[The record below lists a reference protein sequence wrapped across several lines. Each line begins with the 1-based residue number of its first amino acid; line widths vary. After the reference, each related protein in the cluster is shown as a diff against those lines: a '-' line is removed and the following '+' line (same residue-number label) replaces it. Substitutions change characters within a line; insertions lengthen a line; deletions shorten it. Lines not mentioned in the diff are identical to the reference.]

1 MWPVIVGALVGAA
14 MGAEDQRN
22 FDEKK
27 RVEQARERFAP
38 FTGQRGKTGESP
50 NKWSKIMQ
58 GAMAGAQM
66 AQQMGGEKKA
76 PAPGETMPAGG
87 QMYNTSNPYSEALDM
102 RAGLP
107 GGGPAASGPGGGPGG
122 VPWSFA
128 QENQQRMWRQPD
140 QNLYASR

>member
-1 MWPVIVGALVGAA
+1 

-66 AQQMGGEKKA
+66 AQQMGGEKK
-76 PAPGETMPAGG
+76 PPPPDDNPPMPDRRPMPTQDA
-87 QMYNTSNPYSEALDM
+87 TNPYSGALDM

-107 GGGPAASGPGGGPGG
+107 GGGPPTSGPGGGPGG

-128 QENQQRMWRQPD
+128 QQNQQRMWRQPD